1 VFLSA
6 DPGISNFGIAV
17 IDPSAN
23 FKVIET
29 HLVKNA
35 RKFTDEEKVVELQ
48 YGSRTVKVQAIIA
61 KIKEFL
67 AKYPTIDLV
76 VVEAPFYSA
85 LTPTS
90 YAALLE
96 VIIAIK
102 YEIVIQHQLKFGT
115 IEPLLVKKLFTNHGM
130 ASKEAMRQFLVKKK
144 DDKSI
149 EIPYNIDDLS
159 EHEIDAVAV
168 GFVHHLKSTQTP
180 PE

>member
-1 VFLSA
+1 MFLSI
-6 DPGISNFGIAV
+6 DPGISNCGLSV
-17 IDPSAN
+17 INTNES
-23 FKVIET
+23 FKVLET

-35 RKFTDEEKVVELQ
+35 RKFTDEEKLIEQQ
-48 YGSRTVKVQAIIA
+48 YGSRTVKVKAIIT

-67 AKYPTIDLV
+67 VNYPDIDLI

-85 LTPTS
+85 LTPSS

-102 YEIVIQHQLKFGT
+102 YDIVLKCQLKFST

-144 DDKSI
+144 EDGSI
-149 EIPYNIDDLS
+149 DIPYNIDDLS

-168 GFVHHLKSTQTP
+168 GFVYHLRSKLP
-180 PE
+180 PQE